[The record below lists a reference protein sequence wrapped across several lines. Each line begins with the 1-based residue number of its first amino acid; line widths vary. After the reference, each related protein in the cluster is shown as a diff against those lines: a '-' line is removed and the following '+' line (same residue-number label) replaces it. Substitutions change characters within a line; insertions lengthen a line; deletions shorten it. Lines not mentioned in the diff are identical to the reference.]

1 MMQREVGDRHSE
13 IWLLGDSNPRRWQDV
28 LEAPFDPRHP
38 ARHSIWTPV
47 LDVIQDQVYRKCR
60 RRLDTSSLYI
70 RNAVEDPTGKPASQ
84 SVTWEGISETEAA
97 CFREILVEYRPKVLP
112 SFGAFS
118 FEFARR
124 SLDQEPV
131 RRYSYWGARQL
142 GQEFRQRIAEF
153 DLGTINLLP
162 LLHVSIARG
171 RFIQAH
177 EYFCQQ
183 EGANYFE
190 YVGKQIAEKLIVHQ
204 GELQIWIE

>member
-1 MMQREVGDRHSE
+1 MKRETGSIHSE
-13 IWLLGDSNPRRWQDV
+13 IWLLGDSNPRNWQDF

-47 LDVIQDQVYRKCR
+47 LDVIQDHVFRESR
-60 RRLDTSSLYI
+60 RGLDTSSIYI
-70 RNAVEDPTGKPASQ
+70 RNAVEDPTGKPAPQ
-84 SVTWEGISETEAA
+84 SVKWEGMSEAEARS
-97 CFREILVEYRPKVLP
+97 FREILAKHRPKVLF

-124 SLDQEPV
+124 SLDQKPG
-131 RRYSYWGARQL
+131 RRYSYWGARRL

-171 RFIQAH
+171 RFVQAH
-177 EYFCQQ
+177 EYFCEQD
-183 EGANYFE
+183 GANYFE
-190 YVGKQIAEKLIVHQ
+190 YVGKQIAEKLIEHQ
-204 GELQIWIE
+204 GELRIWIK